1 MMAMGQK
8 DVAKRGSKQLIRTRE
23 QVVDNNM
30 SVIAYLFC
38 ILFVTFLLPACSVL
52 TLTGPNTEIAGT
64 QAQRISL
71 AQRELLALDDI
82 DTVIKL
88 NNRWLS
94 EQFYSGL
101 EAQAGLTDTYKFLK
115 LKASFSRQ
123 FITLNTIVE
132 ISDQDGNVISASIAG
147 EILLDPGPGH
157 LDWSVHFDKL
167 SINSKEFTFEGST
180 YTEPLPELSKK
191 LLQKFNSD
199 ISQALTGTANNR
211 ISLNAVPLGHIQV
224 GAEIPGLSTSTAL
237 HKETLRGTFITAR
250 SASLIDSSHT
260 TVALDLAFL
269 PNISNCPAKVGVS
282 RAAFARDIQSR
293 EPVDVAGYKQHPDDI
308 RYFFTEIT
316 GAKQPLTII
325 HYWYKNGQAVAFEEL
340 TVGASRRWRTWSS
353 GGGGQ
358 VAGDL
363 LEVLIVE
370 KETGCTLLSKSIHLP
385 EPKKEVTPANLT
397 SAKRSFAKLRQG
409 FEDRTHGFLINKSK
423 PPIAVIKTRRDF
435 IAEALKLSLVD
446 LNISAEFDQGHISP
460 LQLKGN
466 LQAFAPGDI
475 ICEQR
480 TCPPVTECKT
490 NISHCKRFRDSRD
503 CTSCLF
509 RNPLNNRCMSEAIDP
524 LCEASKARQ
533 NNRYDGDRAL
543 CISYAEVLRDECDFL
558 NAQADRSC
566 QIESGFAD
574 NACDSVRK
582 SITDLKPGA
591 PLASIRTQVHT
602 KGKLGVNFSNFRIEG
617 DLERLKLDMA
627 LSSKL
632 EIQGDISFRP
642 SSKASPLAQ
651 CISSWSSA
659 FKSRFANAPTVNNFQ
674 SKFEQGANTLVA
686 NWSGFGLVID
696 TKPSP
701 LKSILLANPQL
712 LANCKIGLTVA
723 KVEQAISGDDSD
735 FYRGKFELEVQPLPT
750 ILQLAPASL
759 IQGESVY
766 SAQALLTDTHLNYEI
781 DY

>member
-1 MMAMGQK
+1 
-8 DVAKRGSKQLIRTRE
+8 
-23 QVVDNNM
+23 
-30 SVIAYLFC
+30 
-38 ILFVTFLLPACSVL
+38 
-52 TLTGPNTEIAGT
+52 
-64 QAQRISL
+64 
-71 AQRELLALDDI
+71 
-82 DTVIKL
+82 
-88 NNRWLS
+88 
-94 EQFYSGL
+94 
-101 EAQAGLTDTYKFLK
+101 
-115 LKASFSRQ
+115 
-123 FITLNTIVE
+123 
-132 ISDQDGNVISASIAG
+132 
-147 EILLDPGPGH
+147 
-157 LDWSVHFDKL
+157 
-167 SINSKEFTFEGST
+167 
-180 YTEPLPELSKK
+180 
-191 LLQKFNSD
+191 
-199 ISQALTGTANNR
+199 
-211 ISLNAVPLGHIQV
+211 
-224 GAEIPGLSTSTAL
+224 
-237 HKETLRGTFITAR
+237 
-250 SASLIDSSHT
+250 
-260 TVALDLAFL
+260 
-269 PNISNCPAKVGVS
+269 
-282 RAAFARDIQSR
+282 
-293 EPVDVAGYKQHPDDI
+293 
-308 RYFFTEIT
+308 
-316 GAKQPLTII
+316 
-325 HYWYKNGQAVAFEEL
+325 
-340 TVGASRRWRTWSS
+340 
-353 GGGGQ
+353 
-358 VAGDL
+358 
-363 LEVLIVE
+363 
-370 KETGCTLLSKSIHLP
+370 
-385 EPKKEVTPANLT
+385 
-397 SAKRSFAKLRQG
+397 
-409 FEDRTHGFLINKSK
+409 
-423 PPIAVIKTRRDF
+423 
-435 IAEALKLSLVD
+435 
-446 LNISAEFDQGHISP
+446 
-460 LQLKGN
+460 
-466 LQAFAPGDI
+466 
-475 ICEQR
+475 
-480 TCPPVTECKT
+480 
-490 NISHCKRFRDSRD
+490 
-503 CTSCLF
+503 
-509 RNPLNNRCMSEAIDP
+509 MSEAIDP